1 LLVDDEA
8 DIVELIKPDLQHDSF
23 DVIGFTNP
31 QMELEHFGMNAK
43 RIPLVISDVR
53 MPQMNGYEFVKRVKK
68 IKPKVKVFLMTAFEI
83 DDLELTRVLPLVKI
97 DEFIQKPIRL
107 SVLNKLVRS
116 HISA

>member
-1 LLVDDEA
+1 MKSA
-8 DIVELIKPDLQHDSF
+8 LQHDSF

-31 QMELEHFGMNAK
+31 KIALEHFGMNT
-43 RIPLVISDVR
+43 RHYSLVITDIK